1 MKRLQQ
7 WGVAGGL
14 AVVVLGGV
22 VACDPAGE
30 LSSSAVSITT
40 DQLGTRALKDH
51 GISVQWL
58 SCSASVNGGTSASGK
73 TGTASPRA
81 SSTAA
86 KGVASVDC
94 QGETADKQKI
104 TITGRVTEQQDG
116 RCVRGR
122 LTAQVGKRTVFD
134 VNGLGDCSA
143 PSGPAGKTSAASAR
157 S

>member
-14 AVVVLGGV
+14 ALAAFGGV

-30 LSSSAVSITT
+30 MTASAVSITT

-51 GISVQWL
+51 GIDVRWM
-58 SCSASVNGGTSASGK
+58 SCSASVNSATTASRTPSPRPSGGT
-73 TGTASPRA
+73 
-81 SSTAA
+81 A

-94 QGETADKQKI
+94 QGETADQQKI
-104 TITGRVTEQQDG
+104 TITGRITEQLDG

-122 LTAQVGKRTVFD
+122 LTAEVGKRTVFD
-134 VNGLGDCSA
+134 VSGLGDCTA
-143 PSGPAGKTSAASAR
+143 TSGPAGKTSAASAR

>member
-14 AVVVLGGV
+14 ALAAFGGV
-22 VACDPAGE
+22 VACDPASGMTA
-30 LSSSAVSITT
+30 SAVSITT

-51 GISVQWL
+51 GISVQWM
-58 SCSASVNGGTSASGK
+58 SCHASVDGATTAS
-73 TGTASPRA
+73 GTASPRA
-81 SSTAA
+81 SGVPV

-94 QGETADKQKI
+94 QGETTDKQKI
-104 TITGRVTEQQDG
+104 TVTGRVTEQLDG

-122 LTAQVGKRTVFD
+122 LTAQVGQRTVFD

-143 PSGPAGKTSAASAR
+143 TSGPAGKTSAASAR